1 MQRRGEEALAQERE
15 AVGASTVR
23 TDDLI
28 RALVADHTP
37 RRGTL
42 PQRFLLVSGLGILG
56 ALCLYG
62 ILLRP
67 RADLMAALTSWPA
80 GFKVGVALSLAA
92 AAGAVA
98 FRQARPEPALGLR
111 AALAPVLAL
120 LAVGV
125 SVELATSQPSL
136 WGRSVMASEGFACLL
151 LILALS
157 LAPLAAAL
165 VWLRDGAPS
174 RPPLAGAAAGLFA
187 GGVGAAL
194 YATHCTNDSPLF
206 VMGWYGLSVAITAVL
221 GAALG
226 RKSLRW

>member
-1 MQRRGEEALAQERE
+1 
-15 AVGASTVR
+15 VR

-28 RALVADHTP
+28 RALVEDHAP

-42 PQRFLLVSGLGILG
+42 PQRFLVVSGLGILA

-62 ILLRP
+62 VLLSP

-80 GFKVGVALSLAA
+80 GFKVVAALSLVA
-92 AAGAVA
+92 AAGALA
-98 FRQARPEPALGLR
+98 FRQARPEPAPGSR

-120 LAVGV
+120 LALAV
-125 SVELATSQPSL
+125 SVELATSPPSL
-136 WGRSVMASEGFACLL
+136 WGPSLVASDGFACLL
-151 LILALS
+151 LIIALS

-165 VWLRDGAPS
+165 VWLRNGAPS

-206 VMGWYGLSVAITAVL
+206 VMVWYGLSVAITAGI

-226 RKSLRW
+226 GKTLRW